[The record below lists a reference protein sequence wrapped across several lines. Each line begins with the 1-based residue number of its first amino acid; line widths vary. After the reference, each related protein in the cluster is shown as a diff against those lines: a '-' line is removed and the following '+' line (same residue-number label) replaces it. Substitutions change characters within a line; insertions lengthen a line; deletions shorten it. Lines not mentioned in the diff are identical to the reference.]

1 MGAIVSWGGRRAGAV
16 DSRHLTT
23 PPPEPGEITRLLDA
37 WAAGD
42 RSAFER
48 LFPLLYPQLQRIADR
63 QLRGERP
70 GHTLEPAAL
79 VHEAFLELAGQRSAQ
94 FANRVHFL
102 SVAAFVM
109 RRILAEHARSRS
121 ADKRGGGIVPASF
134 DEQLHHV
141 AAPDNAWEEIAA
153 VDEALDRLA
162 EIDARG
168 AQVVVLRYFG
178 GLSHEEIAGALAISV
193 ATVKREWTAAR
204 AWLRRE
210 LERA

>member
-1 MGAIVSWGGRRAGAV
+1 MVTSP
-16 DSRHLTT
+16 SS
-23 PPPEPGEITRLLDA
+23 PGEITLLLDS

-48 LFPLLYPQLQRIADR
+48 LFPLLYPQLKRIADR

-70 GHTLEPAAL
+70 GHTLQPTAL

-102 SVAAFVM
+102 SVASFVM
-109 RRILAEHARSRS
+109 RRILAEHARSRN
-121 ADKRGGGIVPASF
+121 AGKRGGGGVSVTL
-134 DEQLHHV
+134 DEKIHQI
-141 AAPDNAWEEIAA
+141 ATPESAWEEIAA
-153 VDEALDRLA
+153 VDAALDRLA
-162 EIDARG
+162 AIDAR
-168 AQVVVLRYFG
+168 AAKVVVLRYFG
-178 GLSHEEIAGALAISV
+178 GLSHDEIAEALAISV

-210 LERA
+210 LEGG